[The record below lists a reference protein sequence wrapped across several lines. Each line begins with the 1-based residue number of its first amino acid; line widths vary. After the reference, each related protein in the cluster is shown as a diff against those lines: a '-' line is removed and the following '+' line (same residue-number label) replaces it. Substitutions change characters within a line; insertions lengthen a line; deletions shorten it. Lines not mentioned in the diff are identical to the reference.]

1 MQVGDRVRA
10 PIANGDGVIEGFV
23 IDVEDY
29 VDGRRLTI
37 EAIAPNSQIREFSM
51 VALARECV
59 LLERPGDVPINHRLE
74 VNEHG
79 ETFLHRDVDGT
90 VPPWM
95 IEVRDARSVLA
106 YTGTLAQFI
115 VDNDIDAAEVE
126 AMVRDLRA
134 VGQHRWPANEA
145 DGIDYVVKLSAPP
158 CGPNTIEQQQGWL
171 P

>member
-10 PIANGDGVIEGFV
+10 PIADGDGVLEGFV
-23 IDVEDY
+23 IDVADY
-29 VDGRRLTI
+29 VDGQRLTI

-51 VALARECV
+51 VALARECE
-59 LLERPGDVPINHRLE
+59 LIERPGDVPLNHRVE

-79 ETFLHRDVDGT
+79 EIFLHRDVDGT
-90 VPPWM
+90 VPPWT
-95 IEVRDARSVLA
+95 IEVRDARNVSV
-106 YTGTLAQFI
+106 YSGTLAQFI

-126 AMVRDLRA
+126 AMVRDMRS

-145 DGIDYVVKLSAPP
+145 DGIDYVVKLSPV
-158 CGPNTIEQQQGWL
+158 IEQQQGWL